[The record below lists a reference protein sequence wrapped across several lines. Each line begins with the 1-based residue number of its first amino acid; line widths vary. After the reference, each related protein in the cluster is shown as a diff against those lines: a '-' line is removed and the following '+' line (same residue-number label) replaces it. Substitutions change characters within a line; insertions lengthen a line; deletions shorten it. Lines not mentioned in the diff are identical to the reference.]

1 MEKVGFI
8 GAFDKI
14 DFIIYVAKMLTLA
27 NKKVLIADTT
37 MLQKARYVVPNIN
50 PTVSYITEYE
60 DIDVAV
66 GFYCLDDIMDYLA
79 KNNEQE
85 FEYDYVLIDIDS
97 DDVIEGFGIN
107 NTTKNYFVTSF
118 DAYAIKRGLEALVDL
133 REPLPLT
140 KIIFAREMLKS
151 ENDYLDYLA
160 LGYKIM
166 WNEYKIYFPLEQGDQ
181 SAIID
186 NQRVSK
192 IKFGNLS
199 SQYKDS
205 LTFIAEDIM
214 QEINSNK
221 FKRFIKNLE

>member
-8 GAFDKI
+8 GAFDKT

-27 NKKVLIADTT
+27 EKRVLIVDTT
-37 MLQKARYVVPNIN
+37 TLQKARYVVPNIN

-60 DIDVAV
+60 EIDIAV
-66 GFYCLDDIMDYLA
+66 GFYSLNAIIDYLA

-85 FEYDYVLIDIDS
+85 MGYDYILVDIDS
-97 DDVIEGFGIN
+97 YSAIENFGIN

-118 DAYAIKRGLEALVDL
+118 DAYSIKRGLETLLEL

-140 KIIFAREMLKS
+140 KIIFSKEILKS

-160 LGYKIM
+160 LGYKVM

-181 SAIID
+181 TAIID
-186 NQRVSK
+186 NQRVAK
-192 IKFGNLS
+192 IKFGNLTN
-199 SQYKDS
+199 QYKDS
-205 LTFIAEDIM
+205 LTFVAEDILK
-214 QEINSNK
+214 EINSNK
-221 FKRFIKNLE
+221 LKKMLKNLE

>member
-60 DIDVAV
+60 NIDVAV

-85 FEYDYVLIDIDS
+85 FEYDYVLVDIDS

-107 NTTKNYFVTSF
+107 SSTKNYFVTSF
-118 DAYAIKRGLEALVDL
+118 DAYSIKRGLEALVDL

-140 KIIFAREMLKS
+140 KIIFAKEMLKS

-192 IKFGNLS
+192 IKFGNLT

-205 LTFIAEDIM
+205 LTFIAEDIL
-214 QEINSNK
+214 QEVNSNK
-221 FKRFIKNLE
+221 FKRLIKNLE